1 MQLQLEPE
9 RIKSRVI
16 VRKGNEHLNL
26 LLNDI
31 VFFYTENKVAYAINK
46 NGMKF
51 MTDRNLSELEERL
64 DPTVFF
70 RASRQYIININ
81 YIQSFKS
88 YERAKIW
95 VDLTVK
101 HPDHTIII
109 SQETAPYFRRWI
121 YES

>member
-16 VRKGNEHLNL
+16 VRRGNEHLNL

-31 VFFYTENKVAYAINK
+31 VFFYTENKVAYAIDK
-46 NGMKF
+46 NGRKL
-51 MTDRNLSELEERL
+51 MTDRNLTELECKL

-70 RASRQYIININ
+70 RASRQYLINID
-81 YIQSFKS
+81 YVHSYKT

-95 VDLTVK
+95 VELTVK
-101 HPDHTIII
+101 HPEHSIII
-109 SQETAPYFRRWI
+109 SQETAPHFRKWI